1 MPNLQQHRHHL
12 HQTIRATDMRKQP
25 PNTTNDHKGQTKMN
39 LLDLIAAT
47 EAKEKALAQV
57 ASTTDTNWKKQITDI
72 VLGYATDTEFTTDQ
86 IWDYCYRHKIDAPHE
101 PRALGAI
108 LIGLARKNFIV
119 ATDRYRPSHRVECHA
134 RPIRVWCRL

>member
-1 MPNLQQHRHHL
+1 
-12 HQTIRATDMRKQP
+12 MRKQP
-25 PNTTNDHKGQTKMN
+25 PNPTNDNEKQNEMN
-39 LLDLIAAT
+39 LLDFIAAT

-57 ASTTDTNWKKQITDI
+57 ASTTDTNWKQQIIDI

-86 IWDYCYRHKIDAPHE
+86 IWDYCYQHNIETPHE

-108 LIGLARKNFIV
+108 LIGLARNGFVK
-119 ATDRYRPSHRVECHA
+119 ATDRYRPSHRVACHA